1 MAQRGGEFMMDGE
14 RTVAWTMDG
23 ESDGRPVVVLAH
35 GAGAPMTHPFMEGT
49 CQGLLER
56 DMCVVR
62 FHFPYMERM
71 VREDRRLPP
80 DRSPV
85 LLGAWEGVLERTD
98 VGGGPLVLAGKSMG
112 GRMASMLL
120 AEGRAPAT
128 VVGAVYLGYPLH
140 PPGRP
145 EEIRSDHLGD
155 VGVPQLFIS
164 GSKDRLCD
172 LDLLRQALAPLGDR
186 AETWIVE
193 GANHSL
199 AVNRREPMAGAHEWL
214 DAAAEFI
221 RRVYGPG

>member
-1 MAQRGGEFMMDGE
+1 MAQRGGEFQMEGE
-14 RTVAWTMDG
+14 RTATWTVDG
-23 ESDGRPVVVLAH
+23 EADGRPVVVLAH

-49 CQGLLER
+49 CAGFLDR

-62 FHFPYMERM
+62 FHFPYMEQM

-85 LLGAWEGVLERTD
+85 LLDAWEGVLERTD
-98 VGGGPLVLAGKSMG
+98 TAGGALVLAGKSMG

-120 AEGRAPAT
+120 AEGRAPSA
-128 VVGAVYLGYPLH
+128 VGAIYLGYPLH

-145 EEIRSDHLGD
+145 ERIRAEHLGD

-164 GSKDRLCD
+164 GTKDRLCD
-172 LDLLRQALAPLGDR
+172 LDLLEAALAPLGDR
-186 AETWIVE
+186 VETCLVE

-199 AVNRREPMAGAHEWL
+199 AVNRREPMEGADTWL

-221 RRVYGPG
+221 HRVSGPG